1 MQLIHEEFDSPV
13 GMIDLLTNGDTLVSL
28 DFRTHEARRLELL
41 HRYIGAVQ
49 VTKATRRSD
58 ALAKLE
64 AYFDGDLAAIDSVSV
79 QQLGTP
85 FQQKV
90 WAALRTI
97 RAGTTATYQQIAEQ
111 IGSPKACRAV
121 GLANGANPIA
131 IVVPCH
137 RVIGSNQMLTGYG
150 GGLDRKHW
158 LLEHE
163 GVILAATRSR
173 QTMMQVA

>member
-1 MQLIHEEFDSPV
+1 MTLFHEEFDSPV
-13 GMIDLLTNGDTLVSL
+13 GMIDLLTSGDALVSL
-28 DFRTHEARRLELL
+28 DFRTHEARKAVLL
-41 HRYIGAVQ
+41 QRYIGAVE
-49 VTKATRRSD
+49 VTNATRRSD
-58 ALAKLE
+58 VLARL
-64 AYFDGDLAAIDSVSV
+64 ADYFEGDLQAIESLAV

-90 WAALRTI
+90 WAALRTVTV
-97 RAGTTATYQQIAEQ
+97 GTTATYQQIAEQ

-137 RVIGSNQMLTGYG
+137 RVIGANQTLTGYG
-150 GGLDRKHW
+150 GGLERKRW

-163 GVILAATRSR
+163 GVTLVASTSR
-173 QTMMQVA
+173 QAVLQVA